1 MLEYAFILTFIFVT
15 ALAGFY
21 FKLLSMS
28 GSLAAFTIGMAVG
41 WGFGLRGLL
50 VLGFFFA
57 SSSFWSKFKSKQKI
71 KVEDKHE
78 KGSRR
83 DWHQVAANG
92 GIAGI
97 ASILYLVYPS
107 PVWLIGFLIS
117 IASANSD
124 TWASEIGSLS
134 KKPPLA
140 IRTLKPAETGTSGA
154 VSLLGTFAAMAG
166 ASAIALISFFLFDLT
181 PFEALFILA
190 FGFAGNVI
198 DSFTGAYLQ
207 AIYKCNVCGA
217 EVEKLNHCGKKTS
230 LIGGKR
236 FADNDFVN
244 FFAGLA
250 STALGMLLY
259 ILMT

>member
-1 MLEYAFILTFIFVT
+1 MLEYVFILTFIFIT

-21 FKLLSMS
+21 FNLLSMS

-57 SSSFWSKFKSKQKI
+57 SSSLWSKFKSKQKI

-92 GIAGI
+92 GIAGF
-97 ASILYLVYPS
+97 ASLLNLVYPS

-154 VSLLGTFAAMAG
+154 VSLLGTFAALAG
-166 ASAIALISFFLFDLT
+166 ASAIAFISFFLFDLT
-181 PFEALFILA
+181 PFEALFVLA

-198 DSFTGAYLQ
+198 DSLMGAYLQ

-236 FADNDFVN
+236 IADNDFVN

-250 STALGMLLY
+250 STVLGMLLY